1 MSRGRDAPDR
11 AAARLVLRLL
21 DRDVPDVCRTRDC
34 KPSLVHEGG
43 EGDMTAS
50 ERDLRKHLT
59 DLTTAV
65 RNYLVS
71 IDQAMT
77 RPESKE
83 RGQEI
88 ARLSNALE
96 MANDRARF
104 FGLDIDYRTG
114 KKRQKAVK
122 AR

>member
-1 MSRGRDAPDR
+1 
-11 AAARLVLRLL
+11 
-21 DRDVPDVCRTRDC
+21 
-34 KPSLVHEGG
+34 
-43 EGDMTAS
+43 MTAS
-50 ERDLRKHLT
+50 ERDLRKHLV

-71 IDQAMT
+71 IDAVMAL
-77 RPESKE
+77 PESKE

-122 AR
+122 AT

>member
-1 MSRGRDAPDR
+1 MSNER
-11 AAARLVLRLL
+11 A
-21 DRDVPDVCRTRDC
+21 
-34 KPSLVHEGG
+34 
-43 EGDMTAS
+43 
-50 ERDLRKHLT
+50 LRKHLT

-71 IDQAMT
+71 IDQAMR

>member
-1 MSRGRDAPDR
+1 MSN
-11 AAARLVLRLL
+11 
-21 DRDVPDVCRTRDC
+21 
-34 KPSLVHEGG
+34 
-43 EGDMTAS
+43 

-59 DLTTAV
+59 DLTTV
-65 RNYLVS
+65 VSNYLVS